1 MHSDEEVADTYLR
14 HYELKQDS
22 DFWALQEMD
31 DIVRHDPERGWR
43 LTRLLIQ
50 KAASAE
56 ALAYVAA
63 GPLEDYI
70 DCRADTAF
78 MDRVAAAA
86 RDDERLQ
93 LALSGVWLGRSHP
106 IRERWL
112 ALMEEFGFL
121 SGRRRSFWGD
131 GVPPDL
137 PD

>member
-1 MHSDEEVADTYLR
+1 MHSDEEIADKYLR
-14 HYELKQDS
+14 HYELKRGA
-22 DFWALQEMD
+22 DFWAFEEMSE
-31 DIVRHDPERGWR
+31 IVRHEPERGWR

-70 DCRADTAF
+70 DCRADAAF
-78 MDRVAAAA
+78 MDMVAVAA
-86 RDDERLQ
+86 RGDERLQ
-93 LALSGVWLGRSHP
+93 LALSGVWLRRNHP

-121 SGRRRSFWGD
+121 SGRRRSFSGD